1 MKIDISESFINKSR
15 VNLIKKICG
24 EKAGEEL
31 ERAVSSAF
39 DNISD
44 SLDEKTYKL
53 INFISKLDNI
63 NNHTDDNLPNYTL
76 KGKNIHIIKDE
87 KSLNDAVVSLN
98 NSKIL
103 GFDTEQKPIFQKGV
117 PPSRIAIIQMS
128 NATDCYLFQVHLIRN
143 IKPLLSILTNRNIVK
158 VGIGLNGDNS
168 ALYEEFRIRPKCCID
183 FGSLFKS
190 KMAYPN
196 DIGAKKSVLL
206 FLNKNL
212 QKSKRIS
219 RSNWENIN
227 LSDTQVKYA
236 SEDASCVYDVF
247 CNMLLTYPFLIQI
260 LPSWFEE
267 RFHNNEY
274 KEIFNINENM

>member
-15 VNLIKKICG
+15 VDLIKKICG
-24 EKAGEEL
+24 TKAGEEI
-31 ERAVSSAF
+31 EKAVSNAF
-39 DNISD
+39 ENVTESF
-44 SLDEKTYKL
+44 DEKTNKL
-53 INFISKLDNI
+53 IDFITKLDNI
-63 NNHTDDNLPNYTL
+63 NNYTDENLPNYTM
-76 KGKNIHIIKDE
+76 KNKKVHIIKDE
-87 KSLNDAVVSLN
+87 EGLNEAVLDLST
-98 NSKIL
+98 SKIL

-117 PPSRIAIIQMS
+117 PPSPIAIIQMS

-143 IKPLLSILTNRNIVK
+143 IKPLLNILTNRNIVK

-168 ALYEEFRIRPKCCID
+168 ALYQEFRIRPKCCID

-219 RSNWENIN
+219 RSNWENVN
-227 LSDTQVKYA
+227 LTDIQVKYA

-247 CNMLLTYPFLIQI
+247 CNMLITYPFLTQI

-267 RFHNNEY
+267 RFNNNEY
-274 KEIFNINENM
+274 KELIKI

>member
-1 MKIDISESFINKSR
+1 LKIDISESFINKSR

-24 EKAGEEL
+24 NKAGEEL
-31 ERAVSSAF
+31 EKAVSNAF
-39 DNISD
+39 ENIAD

-53 INFISKLDNI
+53 IDFITKLDNI
-63 NNHTDDNLPNYTL
+63 NTHTDENLPNYTL
-76 KGKNIHIIKDE
+76 KNKNVHVIKDE
-87 KSLNDAVVSLN
+87 KSLNEAVSSLN

-117 PPSRIAIIQMS
+117 PPSPIAIIQMS
-128 NATDCYLFQVHLIRN
+128 NASDCYLFQVHLIKN
-143 IKPLLSILTNRNIVK
+143 IKPLLDILTNRNIVK
-158 VGIGLNGDNS
+158 VGIGLDGDNS
-168 ALYEEFRIRPKCCID
+168 ALYKEFRIRPKCCID

-212 QKSKRIS
+212 QKSKKIS

-227 LSDTQVKYA
+227 LTDTQVKYA

-247 CNMLLTYPFLIQI
+247 CNMLTTYPFLIQI

-267 RFHNNEY
+267 RYNKNEY
-274 KEIFNINENM
+274 RELIKI

>member
-24 EKAGEEL
+24 NKAGEEL
-31 ERAVSSAF
+31 EKAVSNAL
-39 DNISD
+39 DNITE

-53 INFISKLDNI
+53 IDFITKLDNI
-63 NNHTDDNLPNYTL
+63 NKHSDDNLPNYTL
-76 KGKNIHIIKDE
+76 KNKNIHIIRDE
-87 KSLNDAVVSLN
+87 KSLNEAVLSLA

-117 PPSRIAIIQMS
+117 PPSKIAIIQMS
-128 NATDCYLFQVHLIRN
+128 NATDCYLFQVHLIKN
-143 IKPLLSILTNRNIVK
+143 IKPLLEILTNKNVVK

-168 ALYEEFRIRPKCCID
+168 ALYKEFRIRPRCCID

-206 FLNKNL
+206 FLNENL

-219 RSNWENIN
+219 RSNWENSK
-227 LSDTQVKYA
+227 LTDTQIKYA

-247 CNMLLTYPFLIQI
+247 CNMLLTYPFLTQI

-267 RFHNNEY
+267 RFNNKDYEELL
-274 KEIFNINENM
+274 KISEKL

>member
-1 MKIDISESFINKSR
+1 LKIDISESFINKSR
-15 VNLIKKICG
+15 VDLIKKICG
-24 EKAGEEL
+24 TKAGEEI
-31 ERAVSSAF
+31 EKAVSNAF
-39 DNISD
+39 ENVTESF
-44 SLDEKTYKL
+44 DEKTNKL
-53 INFISKLDNI
+53 IDFITKLDNI
-63 NNHTDDNLPNYTL
+63 NNYTDENLPNYTM
-76 KGKNIHIIKDE
+76 KNKKVHIIKDE
-87 KSLNDAVVSLN
+87 EGLNEAVLDLST
-98 NSKIL
+98 SKIL

-117 PPSRIAIIQMS
+117 PPSPIAIIQMS

-143 IKPLLSILTNRNIVK
+143 IKPLLNILTNRNIVK

-168 ALYEEFRIRPKCCID
+168 ALYQEFRIRPKCCID

-219 RSNWENIN
+219 RSNWENVN
-227 LSDTQVKYA
+227 LTDIQVKYA

-247 CNMLLTYPFLIQI
+247 CNMLITYPFLTQI

-267 RFHNNEY
+267 RFNNNEY
-274 KEIFNINENM
+274 KELIKI

>member
-1 MKIDISESFINKSR
+1 LKIDISESFINKSR
-15 VNLIKKICG
+15 VKLIKKICG
-24 EKAGEEL
+24 DKAGEEL
-31 ERAVSSAF
+31 EKAVSNAF
-39 DNISD
+39 DNISE

-53 INFISKLDNI
+53 INFITKLDNI
-63 NNHTDDNLPNYTL
+63 NNYTDDNLPNYTL
-76 KGKNIHIIKDE
+76 KGKSIHIIRDE
-87 KSLNDAVVSLN
+87 KSLNKAVLN
-98 NSKIL
+98 LEKSKIL

-117 PPSRIAIIQMS
+117 PPSPIAIIQMS
-128 NATDCYLFQVHLIRN
+128 NATDCYIFQVHLIRN
-143 IKPLLSILTNRNIVK
+143 IKPLLNIITNKNIVK

-168 ALYEEFRIRPKCCID
+168 ALYNEFRIRPRCCID

-219 RSNWENIN
+219 RSNWENQN

-247 CNMLLTYPFLIQI
+247 CNMLITYPFLIQI

-267 RFHNNEY
+267 RFNKKDY
-274 KEIFNINENM
+274 DEILKISENV

>member
-15 VNLIKKICG
+15 VDLIKKICG
-24 EKAGEEL
+24 TKAGEEI
-31 ERAVSSAF
+31 EKAVSNAF
-39 DNISD
+39 ENVSE
-44 SLDEKTYKL
+44 SFDEKTYKL
-53 INFISKLDNI
+53 IDFITKLDNI
-63 NNHTDDNLPNYTL
+63 NNYTDENLPNYTM
-76 KGKNIHIIKDE
+76 KNKKVHVIKDE
-87 KSLNDAVVSLN
+87 KGLNEAVLELST
-98 NSKIL
+98 SKIL

-117 PPSRIAIIQMS
+117 PPSPIAIIQMS

-143 IKPLLSILTNRNIVK
+143 IKPLLNILTNRNIVK

-168 ALYEEFRIRPKCCID
+168 ALYQEFRIRPKCCID

-219 RSNWENIN
+219 RSNWENVN
-227 LSDTQVKYA
+227 LTDIQVKYA

-247 CNMLLTYPFLIQI
+247 CNMLMTYPFLTQI

-267 RFHNNEY
+267 RFNNNEY
-274 KEIFNINENM
+274 KELIKI

>member
-15 VNLIKKICG
+15 VDLIKKICG
-24 EKAGEEL
+24 KKAGEDIEKAFSNAF
-31 ERAVSSAF
+31 ENVSESF
-39 DNISD
+39 
-44 SLDEKTYKL
+44 DEKTYKL
-53 INFISKLDNI
+53 IDFITKLDNI
-63 NNHTDDNLPNYTL
+63 NNYTDENLPNYTM
-76 KGKNIHIIKDE
+76 KNKNVHVIKDE
-87 KSLNDAVVSLN
+87 KGLNEAVLDLST
-98 NSKIL
+98 SKIL

-117 PPSRIAIIQMS
+117 PPSPIAIIQMS

-143 IKPLLSILTNRNIVK
+143 IKPLLNILTNRNIVK

-168 ALYEEFRIRPKCCID
+168 ALYQEFRIRPKCCID

-219 RSNWENIN
+219 RSNWENVN
-227 LSDTQVKYA
+227 LTDIQVKYA

-247 CNMLLTYPFLIQI
+247 CNMLITYPFLTQI

-267 RFHNNEY
+267 RFDNNEY
-274 KEIFNINENM
+274 KELIKI

>member
-1 MKIDISESFINKSR
+1 LKIDISESFINKSR

-24 EKAGEEL
+24 DKAGEEL
-31 ERAVSSAF
+31 EKAVSNAF

-53 INFISKLDNI
+53 INFITKLDNI
-63 NNHTDDNLPNYTL
+63 NKHTDENLPNYTL
-76 KGKNIHIIKDE
+76 KGKKTHIIRDE
-87 KSLNDAVVSLN
+87 KSLNDAVVSLEK
-98 NSKIL
+98 SKIL

-117 PPSRIAIIQMS
+117 PPSKIAIIQMS
-128 NATDCYLFQVHLIRN
+128 NATDCYIFQVHLIRN
-143 IKPLLSILTNRNIVK
+143 IKPLLNIITNKNIVK

-168 ALYEEFRIRPKCCID
+168 ALYNEFRIRPRCCID

-206 FLNKNL
+206 FLNQNL

-219 RSNWENIN
+219 RSNWENQK

-247 CNMLLTYPFLIQI
+247 CNMLITYPFLIQI

-267 RFHNNEY
+267 RFNKNEY
-274 KEIFNINENM
+274 TEILKISENV